1 VNFQVRKTF
10 DGNVFPL
17 DPNILFL
24 QCTRFTIFS
33 DSLSSIKAVEVGRC
47 RSRPNLFNDAL
58 EAMSRTDA
66 ETALVWVPSHIG
78 IEGNEK
84 ADRLANAALDSETIE
99 LDIGLELG
107 DEFSAVDRFVLE
119 KWQKFWENE
128 TTGAFYRRLEPRVD
142 RREIL
147 RFGSRAAE
155 TMAFRLRS
163 GKCALNANL
172 FAMRCHDTGLCDAC
186 GVPETV
192 QHFLLECSS
201 ELVTGVRR
209 LCSTLELPH
218 TLESVLGNAGVLKYV
233 HSATDRRL

>member
-1 VNFQVRKTF
+1 MRKPPLSGCRVN
-10 DGNVFPL
+10 
-17 DPNILFL
+17 
-24 QCTRFTIFS
+24 
-33 DSLSSIKAVEVGRC
+33 
-47 RSRPNLFNDAL
+47 
-58 EAMSRTDA
+58 
-66 ETALVWVPSHIG
+66 IG

-84 ADRLANAALDSETIE
+84 ADRLANAALETETIE

-107 DEFSAVDRFVLE
+107 NEFSAVDRFVLE

-155 TMAFRLRS
+155 TMALRS
-163 GKCALNANL
+163 RFGKCALNAVL
-172 FAMRCHDTGLCDAC
+172 SAMRCHDTGLCDAC
-186 GVPETV
+186 KVPETV

-201 ELVTGVRR
+201 ELVTGVKK
-209 LCSTLELPH
+209 LCDRLELPH

>member
-1 VNFQVRKTF
+1 
-10 DGNVFPL
+10 
-17 DPNILFL
+17 
-24 QCTRFTIFS
+24 
-33 DSLSSIKAVEVGRC
+33 
-47 RSRPNLFNDAL
+47 
-58 EAMSRTDA
+58 
-66 ETALVWVPSHIG
+66 VPSHIG
-78 IEGNEK
+78 IEDNEK
-84 ADRLANAALDSETIE
+84 ADRLANAALETETIE
-99 LDIGLELG
+99 LDICLEFG
-107 DEFSAVDRFVLE
+107 DEFLAVDRFVLE

-186 GVPETV
+186 RVPETV

-201 ELVTGVRR
+201 ELVTGVKR
-209 LCSTLELPH
+209 LCDRLELPH
-218 TLESVLGNAGVLKYV
+218 TLESVLGNDAGVLKYV